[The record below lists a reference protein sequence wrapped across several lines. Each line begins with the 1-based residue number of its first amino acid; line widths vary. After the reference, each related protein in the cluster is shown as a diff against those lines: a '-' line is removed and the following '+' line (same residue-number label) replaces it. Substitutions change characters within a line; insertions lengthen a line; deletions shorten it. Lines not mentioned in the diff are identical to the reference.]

1 MKAPILFEEA
11 KGVQQRNRGIETPPL
26 ARVSVPHHIKAIG
39 CKVVQAGER
48 NVILLAIL
56 ETLPIRSD
64 RDRGAEK
71 LDPGSSRLG
80 WRTEMNW
87 GRTPSTWP
95 AYSSKF

>member
-56 ETLPIRSD
+56 ETLPIRND
-64 RDRGAEK
+64 RDRRAENVEFQF
-71 LDPGSSRLG
+71 LSLG
-80 WRTEMNW
+80 WRTERN
-87 GRTPSTWP
+87 
-95 AYSSKF
+95 